1 MPLFEHI
8 DAPSAFSSVPG
19 FLPRTRSGTLPEP
32 KGQPQLVDPKSATLP
47 PSGGSA
53 EGTILA
59 CSTLVAGND
68 EQKSKPHG
76 LATVELNAGEDGMF
90 RVKIKLESGME
101 VQRSESKPPSETQL
115 PKPEGQLQLLEP
127 EPQPAASEVVTKRT
141 LQAEPAPCE
150 LEPCAA
156 ATLCGQFLVQESA
169 PADHHFV
176 QEDDGAQMTKSAMKR
191 AAKEWD
197 WLQAG
202 LPSGVSVIVYEDRM
216 DLLRAM
222 VEGPKGTP
230 YEGGIFAFDLKLPH
244 NYPESCPK
252 AFYHS
257 AGRYANPNLYA
268 CGKVCLSLLGTWG
281 GPGWDSSVSTL
292 LQLLVS
298 IQGLV
303 LIEDPYCNEPGQET
317 DGGTEMSVAYNQQVQ
332 ADVIHVMTKTAK
344 SPLVGTEEIMMGFIA
359 REGRGLLRRAA
370 LLANPR
376 VTVRALEELDKAI
389 GHPFGVAVQGKTLPK
404 QPEQQLSRD
413 LCMLECY
420 RQSTEKNAARA
431 SDLMLVELLYGV
443 VPRWL
448 KIREAFTSGYA
459 RGTDSEDD
467 Y

>member
-1 MPLFEHI
+1 M
-8 DAPSAFSSVPG
+8 
-19 FLPRTRSGTLPEP
+19 
-32 KGQPQLVDPKSATLP
+32 
-47 PSGGSA
+47 
-53 EGTILA
+53 
-59 CSTLVAGND
+59 
-68 EQKSKPHG
+68 
-76 LATVELNAGEDGMF
+76 
-90 RVKIKLESGME
+90 
-101 VQRSESKPPSETQL
+101 
-115 PKPEGQLQLLEP
+115 
-127 EPQPAASEVVTKRT
+127 
-141 LQAEPAPCE
+141 
-150 LEPCAA
+150 
-156 ATLCGQFLVQESA
+156 QESA
-169 PADHHFV
+169 PADHHFA
-176 QEDDGAQMTKSAMKR
+176 QEGDGPSMTKSAMKR
-191 AAKEWD
+191 AAQEWG

-244 NYPESCPK
+244 NYPNSCPK

-303 LIEDPYCNEPGQET
+303 LIEDPYCNEPGQEA
-317 DGGTEMSVAYNQQVQ
+317 DGGTEMSVEYNQQVQ
-332 ADVIHVMTKTAK
+332 ADVIHLMTKTAL
-344 SPLVGTEEIMMGFIA
+344 SPLVGTEEIMKSFIA

-376 VTVRALEELDKAI
+376 VTPRAVEELDKAI
-389 GHPFGVAVQGKTLPK
+389 SHPFGVAIEGKALPK
-404 QPEQQLSRD
+404 QPEQQLSKD

-420 RQSTEKNAARA
+420 RQSTERNAARA
-431 SDLMLVELLYGV
+431 GDVELVELLYGV
-443 VPRWL
+443 APRWL
-448 KIREAFTSGYA
+448 KVREAFTSGYT
-459 RGTDSEDD
+459 RGADSEDD